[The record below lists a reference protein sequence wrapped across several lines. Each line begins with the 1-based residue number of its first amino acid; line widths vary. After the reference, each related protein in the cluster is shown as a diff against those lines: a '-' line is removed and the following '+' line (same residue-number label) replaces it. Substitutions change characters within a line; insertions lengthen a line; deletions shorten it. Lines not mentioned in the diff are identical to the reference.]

1 MKAAAS
7 LLQALEGKKL
17 LIFDFDGTVANT
29 SPLHAEAFS
38 QVLAPLVN
46 SVDYP
51 SIAGLKTRDAI
62 RQCLNR
68 AGRMFSDAEVQ
79 ALVFEKQ
86 KLVRKMINQGLEPL
100 PGVDEFLR
108 WARPRYRLAMATSG
122 SRGTVSLALKKL
134 GYFGWFDP
142 LVCSDEVSR
151 GKPDPACFL
160 QVLEI
165 TGFPTSEALIF
176 EDSDVG
182 IEAAQG
188 AGVACLDVSG
198 TAISI
203 YLPELFGSSKNV

>member
-1 MKAAAS
+1 MKAASS
-7 LLQALEGKKL
+7 LLHALKGKKL

-29 SPLHAEAFS
+29 SPLHAKAFS

-46 SVDYP
+46 KVDYL
-51 SIAGLKTRDAI
+51 SISGLKTWDAI
-62 RQCLNR
+62 NQCLNH
-68 AGRMFSDAEVQ
+68 AGRILSNAEVQ

-86 KLVRKMINQGLEPL
+86 ELVRKMINQGLEPM
-100 PGVDEFLR
+100 PGVDKFLR
-108 WARPRYRLAMATSG
+108 WAKPRYRLAMATSG

-142 LVCSDEVSR
+142 LVCSDEVSS

-160 QVLEI
+160 RVLTI
-165 TGFPTSEALIF
+165 TGFPASEALIF

-182 IEAAQG
+182 IKAAQG
-188 AGVACLDVSG
+188 VGVEYFDVSG

>member
-1 MKAAAS
+1 MKAVAS

-46 SVDYP
+46 RVDYP
-51 SIAGLKTRDAI
+51 SIAGLKTWDAI
-62 RQCLNR
+62 HQCLER
-68 AGRMFSDAEVQ
+68 AGRILSNAEVQ

-86 KLVRKMINQGLEPL
+86 ELVRQMINQGLEPMS
-100 PGVDEFLR
+100 GVDEFLR

-134 GYFGWFDP
+134 GYLGWFDP
-142 LVCSDEVSR
+142 LVCSEEVSS

-160 QVLEI
+160 QVLAI
-165 TGFPTSEALIF
+165 TGFSASEALIF

-182 IEAAQG
+182 IEAAQC
-188 AGVACLDVSG
+188 AGVAYYNVSD

-203 YLPELFGSSKNV
+203 CLPELFGSSKNV